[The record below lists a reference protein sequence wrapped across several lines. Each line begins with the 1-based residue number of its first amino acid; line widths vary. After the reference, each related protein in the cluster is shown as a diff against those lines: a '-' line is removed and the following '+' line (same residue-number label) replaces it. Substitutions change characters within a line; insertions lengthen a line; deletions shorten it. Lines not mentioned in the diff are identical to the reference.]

1 MHILAISP
9 GVGIDHPRWRRV
21 LASGI
26 DAFMLREPQLEPR
39 DLLVA
44 ARWVRDT
51 APGVALWV
59 NGRLDVALASH
70 SGLHAP
76 ETYPQIP
83 PGLLPLSCP
92 IHDPNQLHQRRNS
105 HQLLLSPIYGVPGKG
120 APWGP
125 DKLHAILDAMPPMQS
140 RILALGGIHPGNVGS
155 LKHRRLDGVAIIR
168 ALWEAGDPARC
179 VAELREA
186 WGQASAPEGPPAPA
200 ETA

>member
-9 GVGIDHPRWRRV
+9 GEGVDPPRWRRV

-44 ARWVRDT
+44 ARWVRET

-92 IHDPNQLHQRRNS
+92 IHDPNQLHQRRAS
-105 HQLLLSPIYGVPGKG
+105 HQLLLSPIFGVPGKG
-120 APWGP
+120 APWGTA
-125 DKLHAILDAMPPMQS
+125 KLHAILDAMPPMES
-140 RILALGGIHPGNVGS
+140 RILALGGIGPDNVAS
-155 LKHRRLDGVAIIR
+155 LKHRRLDGVAVIR
-168 ALWEAGDPARC
+168 ALWEAEDPAQC
-179 VAELREA
+179 VAQMREA
-186 WGQASAPEGPPAPA
+186 WRQASAPASPDAPA